1 MGMDT
6 PKATVSRRGF
16 VKGATATTAALAAA
30 GSVALDDLFGHAEI
44 ANATEANQEGEGEKV
59 VQGYCSCN
67 CASRCPLWFHVK
79 DDEIQWIQ
87 SEKKEWDPEVPES
100 KFRACLRGRSV
111 RRWINDPDRLSYPMK
126 RVGKRGEGKFERI
139 SWDEAIQTIADK
151 LKYTYDNYGPEAV
164 YWTLGSGVYAVTGRP
179 IGRLLGCTG
188 GYLGYYGTY
197 SAAQITKVAPFVWGT
212 KTASTPAAIQDS
224 DLVLCMGWSPSDSMM
239 GSTGMSKHGYNWAHE
254 VNPEAKYIH
263 IDPRYNDT
271 IANTDD
277 EWIPIRPGPDAALVA
292 AIAHVLITEGLLDQE
307 FLDTHTVGFDE
318 HTMPEAYQGKNMSYH
333 DYVMGLGY
341 DKVEK
346 TPAWAA
352 EITLIPEER
361 IVKLAHEL
369 AEAKAP
375 FVGQYYGIQRRSNG
389 ELSSMAVS
397 LLPVMVG
404 AIGKP
409 GTSTGLDVGA
419 YSFSLPWIGGTNPCK
434 TQISIFSWADAI
446 DHGEKMTAL
455 ADGVVGADKL
465 STGIKFLVEY
475 GGNCFTNQHSQS
487 NLAHD
492 ILVDESKCE
501 FILVFET
508 LMNDA
513 AKYADILLPDIMRAE
528 QMSVINDGWSGDV
541 ASLTFGSPVHT
552 GERFERRTSYDV
564 CADIAEAMG
573 VRDEFTE
580 GKTQEEW
587 TKSIYDGAAAKDP
600 RMPSYEEGYEVGEFH
615 YRNPDGYTPALK
627 AFAEDPV
634 ANPLKT
640 PSGKIEVFSEKLQ
653 KIAETWELPDPRDVI
668 APIPLY
674 TPGAESYEECTDELP
689 FTLTGFHYKSRTHS
703 SWGNVEVIKQ
713 ACPQEVWINTED
725 AAKLGI
731 ENGETVSV
739 FNNYG
744 EVHIQAKVT
753 PRIIPG
759 SLAIPQGAWRD
770 ADMDGDRIDKGGC
783 INTLATMHPSPLAKG
798 NPQHSNIAG
807 VRKIG

>member
-44 ANATEANQEGEGEKV
+44 ANAVEANQEGEGEKV

-277 EWIPIRPGPDAALVA
+277 EWIPIRPGTDAALVA

-318 HTMPEAYQGKNMSYH
+318 HTMP
-333 DYVMGLGY
+333 
-341 DKVEK
+341 
-346 TPAWAA
+346 T
-352 EITLIPEER
+352 
-361 IVKLAHEL
+361 
-369 AEAKAP
+369 
-375 FVGQYYGIQRRSNG
+375 
-389 ELSSMAVS
+389 
-397 LLPVMVG
+397 
-404 AIGKP
+404 
-409 GTSTGLDVGA
+409 
-419 YSFSLPWIGGTNPCK
+419 
-434 TQISIFSWADAI
+434 
-446 DHGEKMTAL
+446 
-455 ADGVVGADKL
+455 
-465 STGIKFLVEY
+465 
-475 GGNCFTNQHSQS
+475 
-487 NLAHD
+487 
-492 ILVDESKCE
+492 
-501 FILVFET
+501 
-508 LMNDA
+508 
-513 AKYADILLPDIMRAE
+513 
-528 QMSVINDGWSGDV
+528 
-541 ASLTFGSPVHT
+541 
-552 GERFERRTSYDV
+552 
-564 CADIAEAMG
+564 
-573 VRDEFTE
+573 
-580 GKTQEEW
+580 
-587 TKSIYDGAAAKDP
+587 
-600 RMPSYEEGYEVGEFH
+600 
-615 YRNPDGYTPALK
+615 
-627 AFAEDPV
+627 
-634 ANPLKT
+634 
-640 PSGKIEVFSEKLQ
+640 
-653 KIAETWELPDPRDVI
+653 
-668 APIPLY
+668 
-674 TPGAESYEECTDELP
+674 
-689 FTLTGFHYKSRTHS
+689 
-703 SWGNVEVIKQ
+703 SWGW
-713 ACPQEVWINTED
+713 ATTRWRRRPP
-725 AAKLGI
+725 GP
-731 ENGETVSV
+731 
-739 FNNYG
+739 
-744 EVHIQAKVT
+744 
-753 PRIIPG
+753 PR
-759 SLAIPQGAWRD
+759 SR
-770 ADMDGDRIDKGGC
+770 
-783 INTLATMHPSPLAKG
+783 
-798 NPQHSNIAG
+798 
-807 VRKIG
+807 

>member
-1 MGMDT
+1 MEGT
-6 PKATVSRRGF
+6 APTSGLTRRTF
-16 VKGATATTAALAAA
+16 VKGATLATATLAAA
-30 GSVALDDLFGHAEI
+30 GVAFDGMFGHTEVAH
-44 ANATEANQEGEGEKV
+44 AAEANQETADEKI

-79 DDEIQWIQ
+79 DDEIMWIQ
-87 SEKKEWDPEVPES
+87 SEKKDWDPEVPES

-111 RRWINDPDRLSYPMK
+111 RRWINDPDRLNYPMK

-139 SWDEAIQTIADK
+139 SWEEAIDTIAKK

-164 YWTLGSGVYAVTGRP
+164 YWTLGSGVYALTGRP
-179 IGRLLGCTG
+179 IGRLLACTG

-197 SAAQITKVAPFVWGT
+197 SAAQITKIKPFVWGGGG
-212 KTASTPAAIQDS
+212 ASTPAAIQDS

-239 GSTGMSKHGYNWAHE
+239 GSTGMAKHAYNWAHE

-263 IDPRYNDT
+263 IDPRYSDT
-271 IANTDD
+271 PANTND
-277 EWIPIRPGPDAALVA
+277 EWIPIRPGTDAALVA
-292 AIAHVLITEGLLDQE
+292 AIAHVLITEDLLDQE

-318 HTMPEAYQGKNMSYH
+318 HTMPEAYRDKNMSYRA
-333 DYVMGLGY
+333 YVMGEGY
-341 DKVEK
+341 DKIEK

-352 EITLIPEER
+352 AITLIPEER
-361 IVKLAHEL
+361 IIKLAHEL

-375 FVGQYYGIQRRSNG
+375 FVGQYYGIQRHSNG
-389 ELSSMAVS
+389 ELASMAVS

-419 YSFSLPWIGGTNPCK
+419 YSFSIPWIGGTNPCK
-434 TQISIFSWADAI
+434 SQISIFSWADAV
-446 DHGEKMTAL
+446 DHGEQMTAL
-455 ADGVVGADKL
+455 ADGVVGTDKL

-475 GGNCFTNQHSQS
+475 GGNCITNQHSQA

-492 ILVDESKCE
+492 IMQDESKCE
-501 FILVFET
+501 FVLVFDT
-508 LMNDA
+508 VMNDA
-513 AKYADILLPDIMRAE
+513 CKYADILLPDIMRAE

-541 ASLTFGSPVHT
+541 ASLTFGSPAHT

-564 CADIAEAMG
+564 CADIAEKLG
-573 VRDEFTE
+573 VRDKFTE

-587 TKSIYDGAAAKDP
+587 SRSIYEGAAAKDP
-600 RMPSYEEGYEVGEFH
+600 RMPSYDEGYKLGEFH
-615 YRNPDGYTPALK
+615 YRNPNGYTPALK
-627 AFAEDPV
+627 DFAEDPEGH
-634 ANPLKT
+634 PLKT
-640 PSGKIEVFSEKLQ
+640 PSGKIEVFSEQLQ
-653 KIAETWELPDPRDVI
+653 KIAETWILPDPRDVI

-689 FTLTGFHYKSRTHS
+689 FTLIGFHYKSRTHS
-703 SWGNVEVIKQ
+703 SWGNVEVIKE
-713 ACPQEVWINTED
+713 ACPQEVWINTDD

-731 ENGETVSV
+731 ENGEMVSV
-739 FNNYG
+739 FNKFG
-744 EVHIQAKVT
+744 EVHILAKVT

-759 SLAIPQGAWRD
+759 TLAIPQGAWRD
-770 ADMDGDRIDKGGC
+770 ANMQGDRIDKGGC
-783 INTLATMHPSPLAKG
+783 INTLTTMHPSPLAKG

-807 VRKIG
+807 VRKIR

>member
-1 MGMDT
+1 MDRELPGT
-6 PKATVSRRGF
+6 DVTRRTF
-16 VKGATATTAALAAA
+16 VKGASVATATLAAA
-30 GSVALDDLFGHAEI
+30 GIAFDDMFEHAEI
-44 ANATEANQEGEGEKV
+44 AHAAETNQESSDEKV

-79 DDEIQWIQ
+79 DDEIMWIQ
-87 SEKKEWDPEVPES
+87 SEKKDWDPEDPDS
-100 KFRACLRGRSV
+100 RFRACLRGRSV
-111 RRWINDPDRLSYPMK
+111 RRWINDPDRLNYPMK
-126 RVGKRGEGKFERI
+126 RIGKRGEGKFERI
-139 SWDEAIQTIADK
+139 SWEEAIQTIADK

-164 YWTLGSGVYAVTGRP
+164 YWTLGSGVYAITGRP
-179 IGRLLGCTG
+179 IGRLLACTG

-197 SAAQITKVAPFVWGT
+197 SAAQITKIKPFVWGAGG
-212 KTASTPAAIQDS
+212 ASTPAAIQDS
-224 DLVLCMGWSPSDSMM
+224 DLVLLMGWSPSDSMM
-239 GSTGMSKHGYNWAHE
+239 GSTGMAKHAYNWAHE

-277 EWIPIRPGPDAALVA
+277 EWIPIRPGTDAALVA
-292 AIAHVLITEGLLDQE
+292 AIAHVLITEDLLDRE
-307 FLDTHTVGFDE
+307 FVDTHTVGFHED
-318 HTMPEAYQGKNMSYH
+318 TMPEAYKGRNMSYH

-361 IVKLAHEL
+361 IIQLAHEL

-419 YSFSLPWIGGTNPCK
+419 YSFSVPWIGGTNPCK

-475 GGNCFTNQHSQS
+475 GGNCFTNQHSQA

-541 ASLTFGSPVHT
+541 ASLTFGSPAHT

-573 VRDEFTE
+573 VREAFTE

-587 TKSIYDGAAAKDP
+587 SRSIYEGAAAKDP
-600 RMPSYEEGYEVGEFH
+600 RMPSYDEGYQMGEFH

-627 AFAEDPV
+627 AFAEDPEG
-634 ANPLKT
+634 NPLKT
-640 PSGKIEVFSEKLQ
+640 PSGKIEVFSEQLQ

-674 TPGAESYEECTDELP
+674 TPGAESYEECTEELP

-703 SWGNVEVIKQ
+703 SWGNVEVIKE

-731 ENGETVSV
+731 ENGEKVSV
-739 FNNYG
+739 FNNFG

-759 SLAIPQGAWRD
+759 TLAISQGAWRD
-770 ADMDGDRIDKGGC
+770 ADMNGDRIDKGGC
-783 INTLATMHPSPLAKG
+783 INTLTTMHPSPLAKG